1 MSLGNILTAHESLT
15 IDKGPSGFLLSL
27 INEGGGAVVDFCG
40 VNPLTVVAGSGSV
53 AGEDSG
59 GILLTDNSGGANTTT
74 GVETLVYCNT
84 GVKFAFEAKISKADV
99 ADDQGGVFVGLSTD
113 LATATPISG
122 NADAHALA
130 ANSIGFLI
138 KDSDGDA
145 IIPCVKDASTL
156 TEKSAVALSADT
168 FVRLG
173 LLYDPNDSRKLR
185 FFVDGDEVATQQDNL
200 PASTVDLLGVV
211 CIKSSAASADTIICD
226 HVATAVKR

>member
-40 VNPLTVVAGSGSV
+40 VNPLDVVAGSGSV
-53 AGEDSG
+53 AGEGSG
-59 GILLTDNSGGANTTT
+59 GILLTDNATGANTTT
-74 GVETLVYCNT
+74 GVETLAYCNT

-99 ADDQGGVFVGLSTD
+99 ADSQGGVFVGLSTD
-113 LATATPISG
+113 LSTSVPISG
-122 NADAHALA
+122 NAGLHALA
-130 ANSIGFLI
+130 VNSIGFLI
-138 KDSDGDA
+138 KDGDGNA

-156 TEKSAVALSADT
+156 TEQSAVAISAGT

-173 LLYDPNDSRKLR
+173 VSYDPNDSRKLR
-185 FFVDGDEVATQQDNL
+185 FFVDGNEVATQQSNL
-200 PASTVDLLGVV
+200 PLSSVDLLGVV
-211 CIKSSAASADTIICD
+211 CIKSSAASADTITCD